1 MPDAVVDIRIAESG
15 DLALIASVYS
25 DCFPNETDHDAWVRA
40 SFRSYP
46 RGVYYVAT
54 IDGAICGYILWCAKN
69 GFRARTIAELEQVA
83 VHPDFAGQG
92 IGRTLIKESW
102 ERFRRHI
109 DDLGHK
115 VGAVLVTTAEGNFAE
130 RLYES
135 TLGVSRSA
143 TLSNYGSGTE
153 VILYRRIEA

>member
-1 MPDAVVDIRIAESG
+1 MEIRIAESG
-15 DLALIASVYS
+15 DLEPIAGVYAA
-25 DCFPNETDHDAWVRA
+25 CFPNESDHEAWVRA
-40 SFRSYP
+40 SFRSHP

-54 IDGAICGYILWCAKN
+54 VDGAICGYILWCAKN

-83 VHPDFAGQG
+83 IHPDFAGQG
-92 IGRTLIKESW
+92 IGRKLIEESW
-102 ERFRRHI
+102 KRFRRHI
-109 DDLGHK
+109 DELGHK

-153 VILYRRIEA
+153 VILYRRLEG

>member
-1 MPDAVVDIRIAESG
+1 MEIRIAESG
-15 DLALIASVYS
+15 DLEPIASVYAA
-25 DCFPNETDHDAWVRA
+25 CFPNESDHEAWVRA
-40 SFRSYP
+40 SFRSHP
-46 RGVYYVAT
+46 RGVYYVAAV
-54 IDGAICGYILWCAKN
+54 DGAICGYILWCAKN

-83 VHPDFAGQG
+83 IHPDFAGQG
-92 IGRTLIKESW
+92 IGRTLIEESW
-102 ERFRRHI
+102 KRFRRHI
-109 DDLGHK
+109 DELGHK

-153 VILYRRIEA
+153 VILYRRLEG